1 MDKEKQK
8 EAQPKI
14 ETELTQKLAPYF
26 GLVQAMISVDV
37 PSQTLTLSLLGDT
50 ENEENKE
57 KIKENVEVFIAE
69 AKDIPKLTQ
78 ITIEIVMT
86 VNQKQETIY
95 EGTFLREKDQEDFS
109 LLETSKEVTVTI
121 IRPIKKRSQYS
132 KLCLDGSIETGR
144 KSSFN
149 LTTGQKIRLSCEKSA
164 DLEFFSAF
172 ILWCMS
178 GFSELQKSSTKLL
191 SPNKKSFCCFFI
203 LKSKAYK
210 LYCIKQD
217 DILFN
222 LSIIRRLYCARFFF

>member
-1 MDKEKQK
+1 M
-8 EAQPKI
+8 
-14 ETELTQKLAPYF
+14 TQKLAPYF

-109 LLETSKEVTVTI
+109 LLETSKE
-121 IRPIKKRSQYS
+121 K
-132 KLCLDGSIETGR
+132 G
-144 KSSFN
+144 
-149 LTTGQKIRLSCEKSA
+149 
-164 DLEFFSAF
+164 
-172 ILWCMS
+172 
-178 GFSELQKSSTKLL
+178 
-191 SPNKKSFCCFFI
+191 
-203 LKSKAYK
+203 
-210 LYCIKQD
+210 
-217 DILFN
+217 
-222 LSIIRRLYCARFFF
+222 